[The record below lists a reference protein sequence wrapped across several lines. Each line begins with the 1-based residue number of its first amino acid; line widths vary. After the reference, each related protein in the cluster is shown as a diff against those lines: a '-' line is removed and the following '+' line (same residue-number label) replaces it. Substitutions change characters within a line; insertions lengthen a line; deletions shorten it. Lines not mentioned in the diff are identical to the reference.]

1 MALKTTYAR
10 ELQSGGCLGAV
21 SGLWLVI
28 LALFAHVLVIL
39 SCDLFVVVN
48 NVVVV
53 VVVDMLFG

>member
-1 MALKTTYAR
+1 VALKTTYAR

-53 VVVDMLFG
+53 VDMLFG